1 MEGWKEGG
9 REGQREREQR
19 EIAGAHASARVR
31 EQYFYFRFVDD
42 LQAIFVLSSE

>member
-31 EQYFYFRFVDD
+31 EQYFYLD
-42 LQAIFVLSSE
+42 LLMIYRQFLC